1 MKRRIFMKCIL
12 CGRTSIETK
21 IDSFPLNP
29 EARGMRSRQSGI
41 DADDFM
47 ASHDIC
53 PVCRALPVGER
64 ERLTALA
71 IEEER
76 EEYRRELND
85 EYRRELIEEA
95 LNKFRN

>member
-1 MKRRIFMKCIL
+1 MKCVL
-12 CGRTSIETK
+12 CGRTVIETR

-29 EARGMRSRQSGI
+29 EARGMLSRQSGI
-41 DADDFM
+41 DADDFV
-47 ASHDIC
+47 ASQGIC
-53 PVCRALPVGER
+53 QVCRALPVGER
-64 ERLTALA
+64 ERLTAPA

-76 EEYRRELND
+76 EKYRRELND